1 MGEPIPDNHV
11 YRGMHLPNG
20 ISADRIKADPNF
32 LTASDENLYAH
43 VKDVENDSQPKE
55 NKRVKNVIKWG
66 VLVISPLLVAGAIA
80 LSPLIVPLYLIKS
93 ISVGIYLLLKESLT
107 KVRGEK
113 IKKIKDFTSEF
124 QKLEAEVEK
133 DILLNFTR
141 EFQKLEAEVEKDIL
155 LNRKRK
161 DEILFVANSDIE
173 NPIEEAKK
181 LYMDSRAVE
190 HLKEVVKHQLADKH
204 KSILDKKMEAFEK
217 ERENKGGFAPD
228 LSETFFYMKH
238 IGLSR
243 FLEIPNIEK
252 SIYALIL
259 EGPPGYFWN
268 EEMVQVLTEFQR
280 IELVEKINKDLILSA
295 STKKALLKRDIDE
308 IEIKYREA
316 RAIEHLIE
324 LAKEKA
330 RSNPNNPELLNA
342 LNTHNFLNEIEL
354 PDLLFIKAKI
364 QEIFSKHSKPGEEK
378 FEILDGDVDRLKLEH
393 NKDGYNWYEFSES
406 RERLLNFN
414 H

>member
-1 MGEPIPDNHV
+1 MGEPIQDNHV

-32 LTASDENLYAH
+32 LSASDENLYAH
-43 VKDVENDSQPKE
+43 VKDVENYSQPKE
-55 NKRVKNVIKWG
+55 IKRVKNVIKWG
-66 VLVISPLLVAGAIA
+66 VLVISPLLVAGVIA

-107 KVRGEK
+107 KVSGEK
-113 IKKIKDFTSEF
+113 IKKIKDFT
-124 QKLEAEVEK
+124 
-133 DILLNFTR
+133 I

-190 HLKEVVKHQLADKH
+190 HLKEVVKHQLADKD
-204 KSILDKKMEAFEK
+204 KSKLDKKMEAFEK
-217 ERENKGGFAPD
+217 DREDKGGFAPD
-228 LSETFFYMKH
+228 LSETFFHMKH

-259 EGPPGYFWN
+259 EGPPCYFWN
-268 EEMVQVLTEFQR
+268 EEMVQMLTEFQKL
-280 IELVEKINKDLILSA
+280 ELVEKINKDLILSA

-364 QEIFSKHSKPGEEK
+364 QKIFTEHSSHGEEK
-378 FEILDGDVDRLKLEH
+378 FEILDRDVDRLKMEH
-393 NKDGYNWYEFSES
+393 NKEGYNWYEFSES